1 MLICIDPSTLKGTQV
16 FCIIKQFELSLPF
29 HLVENNSIINK
40 VEFRCFAVKFFP
52 GHENRKSL
60 MMSPGLLPIVCS
72 ASGSGRSALLTINL
86 PQTEILT
93 YQIFIYAIYIRESY
107 WVYFL
112 LHIHPHATEL
122 RIPQPS
128 FLLLL
133 WIPLLSVLMHPWLP
147 SMSVC
152 HWELCPGL
160 HFSWLAM
167 QFSTVHHYPLN
178 TDLP

>member
-1 MLICIDPSTLKGTQV
+1 MCLDPKTMKGTLV
-16 FCIIKQFELSLPF
+16 FCIIKQFELSLPS

-40 VEFRCFAVKFFP
+40 MELRYFAVKSFP

-60 MMSPGLLPIVCS
+60 MMSPGLLPFACFV
-72 ASGSGRSALLTINL
+72 SGSGRFALLTINL

-112 LHIHPHATEL
+112 LDIHPPTAEL
-122 RIPQPS
+122 RIPEPS

-133 WIPLLSVLMHPWLP
+133 WISFPCSPDASLTSLDVCVSLRTLLWAAFLIT
-147 SMSVC
+147 C
-152 HWELCPGL
+152 HASSNW
-160 HFSWLAM
+160 F
-167 QFSTVHHYPLN
+167 TVILSIQTWHR
-178 TDLP
+178 